1 MSRAAVGANMATI
14 AAGGHG
20 ARLRAAVD
28 RLHAAQLA
36 ALAAGPP
43 TGHDAYGAE
52 RQQLEQL
59 GEMGALLVRLARADA
74 EAAELRR
81 RLVVLA
87 VAGANTLAELV
98 GLAFE
103 AECRGGEE
111 PCAGGSGGPG
121 RAAVAVPGT
130 ARRALLLQV
139 AALLPLVA
147 ALEAGALSGAG
158 AEELGRLAVAAGI
171 TWLRYGRVHGCG
183 RGEERRAT
191 LSLISESAGPPRA
204 HRLRQ
209 LGVAYTRPGRR
220 T

>member
-1 MSRAAVGANMATI
+1 MSCAAVGANTVAI
-14 AAGGHG
+14 AVGGQG

-43 TGHDAYGAE
+43 AGRDAYGAE
-52 RQQLEQL
+52 RQLLEQL

-81 RLVVLA
+81 RLVALA

-98 GLAFE
+98 SLAFE
-103 AECRGGEE
+103 VECRGGEE
-111 PCAGGSGGPG
+111 PCAAAAADPEGQPWRCPERPG
-121 RAAVAVPGT
+121 ELW
-130 ARRALLLQV
+130 RALLLQV

-158 AEELGRLAVAAGI
+158 AEELGRLAATAANHLAAI
-171 TWLRYGRVHGCG
+171 RSCLRVWTG
-183 RGEERRAT
+183 
-191 LSLISESAGPPRA
+191 
-204 HRLRQ
+204 
-209 LGVAYTRPGRR
+209 
-220 T
+220 